1 MSQDSNVTVNPIP
14 LIFDDVELPVVGFSV
29 DRTVIVEGG
38 EAQILT
44 FNLSEPAPSGGL
56 VVNIRVDDPDGDS
69 GPGDT
74 TFPPEFIIQKAE
86 GRRQEAEGTHALK
99 HEIEIRT

>member
-1 MSQDSNVTVNPIP
+1 MSQDSN
-14 LIFDDVELPVVGFSV
+14 LPVVDFSV
-29 DRTVIVEGG
+29 DKTTIVEGG
-38 EAQILT
+38 DAQILT

-74 TFPPEFIIQKAE
+74 TFPPEFISNITDFGQVE
-86 GRRQEAEGTHALK
+86 EDG
-99 HEIEIRT
+99 I